1 MANLYFNTLELI
13 NKFRSPAPKNDSYL
27 VTDDSMSP
35 TLSIG
40 DLVEIDPMGLLNSG
54 KIIILISDEKIEFRE
69 ARMVNGKLYLVAHNK
84 KYAMVSMQ
92 DYRELNPG
100 VFVGGVIV

>member
-1 MANLYFNTLELI
+1 MVNLHFNTLGLI
-13 NKFRSPAPKNDSYL
+13 NKLRFTAPKNDSYL
-27 VTDDSMSP
+27 VMDDSMTP
-35 TLSIG
+35 TLSHG
-40 DLVEIDPMGLLNSG
+40 DRVEIDPMGLLSSG
-54 KIIILISDEKIEFRE
+54 KIVILISEEKTELRE

-100 VFVGGVIV
+100 AFIGGVMV